1 MSSSGDE
8 DEVESVEPSEPTEVE
23 SDSDRDS
30 DLDLDSDADSDFALA
45 DLDERAYS
53 HTMCYPT
60 CGMCRF
66 EFVEGEEFVVC
77 RYSFSPRPIEGRS
90 SCPPSSIIQST
101 TNTYR

>member
-8 DEVESVEPSEPTEVE
+8 NGVESVLPSEPTEFE
-23 SDSDRDS
+23 TDSDRES
-30 DLDLDSDADSDFALA
+30 DLYLDPDADSNFGLV
-45 DLDERAYS
+45 DLDEWVYS
-53 HTMCYPT
+53 YTMCYPT
-60 CGMCRF
+60 CGLCRF
-66 EFVEGEEFVVC
+66 EFGEGEEFVVC